1 MQKKLECQTTAI
13 PVPHARRAPETS
25 SFYEIRSHK
34 LSKLLGNRH
43 RLAGS
48 WHKLSNI
55 NGIVTAFSPDRV
67 AHAVEMRRAGS
78 VAARISCIFQGM
90 EVALGRRKSAYF
102 LLLPPQYQLTFVV
115 PGIVLANQC
124 MMWGDYGSTGLN

>member
-67 AHAVEMRRAGS
+67 AHAVEMRLAGS
-78 VAARISCIFQGM
+78 VAARISCIFR
-90 EVALGRRKSAYF
+90 VWKSRWGAAKVRIFCSCRPSISSLSLCPELF
-102 LLLPPQYQLTFVV
+102 LL
-115 PGIVLANQC
+115 INA
-124 MMWGDYGSTGLN
+124 